1 MYGAI
6 ASMLLLRSSSYT
18 PVDPNALAY
27 ADFVS
32 GIYELNAG
40 ESSLTALFSGT
51 DAGGFSVDG
60 MKVAVSN
67 SNRPAATGTLKT
79 TIEDGLTNGITLLF
93 EMDMEHEATSAF
105 TLFGVNDPDFSEVI
119 WLNSQPGAMDYGTM
133 NFGTT
138 SLPMN
143 LPGINR
149 VAFTLSRAL
158 GGGSW
163 RNAVSIN
170 GSAITGISGSRWQNL
185 SYALGDRFFT
195 TGVDAVKIGDVA
207 DWDQPNNSE
216 FFRKFAV
223 YAPMD
228 DAALV
233 TLSSL

>member
-18 PVDPNALAY
+18 PIDPNALAY

-67 SNRPAATGTLKT
+67 SNRPAATSTLKT
-79 TIEDGLTNGITLLF
+79 TIEDGLTSGITFLF
-93 EMDMEHEATSAF
+93 EMKMETTGSGG
-105 TLFGVNDPDFSEVI
+105 TLFGVNDSGFVETI
-119 WLNSQPGAMDYGTM
+119 WLNSQPGAMDSGTM
-133 NFGTT
+133 NFGTS

-149 VAFTLSRAL
+149 VAFTLSRDL

-163 RNAVSIN
+163 RNAVSVN
-170 GSAITGISGSRWQNL
+170 GSAITGSSGSRWQNL
-185 SYALGDRFFT
+185 AYALGDRFFT
-195 TGVDAVKIGDVA
+195 AGVDAVTLGTVS
-207 DWDQPNNSE
+207 DWGYTNDSE

-233 TLSSL
+233 ALSSL